1 MRGLCKLIANVSK
14 ERGEKKQPWQ
24 PEPGGPRS
32 GLQKKPVST
41 LGGRIRRTW
50 EKNTGKASRGVDG
63 GKRQATASAS
73 SRHTTSQC
81 IVRDMICNS
90 GECEGFESR
99 VSPSSPS
106 SSSPWVFPPSRSLV
120 PGWGNCVFLLNTIF
134 PRDRGGQRHDQKAF
148 ILPAFLLMLGY
159 LYRNGPLSTQSP
171 TDTKAG
177 P

>member
-1 MRGLCKLIANVSK
+1 MATRARRPTLWPSEETCVHPRREDK
-14 ERGEKKQPWQ
+14 EDLGEKH
-24 PEPGGPRS
+24 
-32 GLQKKPVST
+32 
-41 LGGRIRRTW
+41 
-50 EKNTGKASRGVDG
+50 GKASRGVDG

-159 LYRNGPLSTQSP
+159 LYRNGPLYLQTLLKYLLCFQLLIFLH
-171 TDTKAG
+171 KFLFF
-177 P
+177 

>member
-1 MRGLCKLIANVSK
+1 MATRARRPTLWPSEETCVHPRREDK
-14 ERGEKKQPWQ
+14 EDLGEKHGEGQQRSRRWKT
-24 PEPGGPRS
+24 PGHSLCLLPPHHLS
-32 GLQKKPVST
+32 VYCT
-41 LGGRIRRTW
+41 
-50 EKNTGKASRGVDG
+50 
-63 GKRQATASAS
+63 
-73 SRHTTSQC
+73 RHDC
-81 IVRDMICNS
+81 DS

-159 LYRNGPLSTQSP
+159 LYRNGPLSTQSL